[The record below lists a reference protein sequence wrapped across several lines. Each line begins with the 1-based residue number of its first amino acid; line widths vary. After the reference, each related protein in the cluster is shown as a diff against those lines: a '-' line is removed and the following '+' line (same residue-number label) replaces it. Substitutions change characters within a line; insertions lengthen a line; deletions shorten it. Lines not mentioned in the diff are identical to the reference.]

1 MSIFFFLGQEPV
13 SRRSRKVVAPQK
25 PQQNL
30 KLYAWL
36 QRHFI
41 FIQNVSDLYT
51 SKLLDKEKL
60 KIALQVQK
68 DSWAL
73 EKWVQALRSE
83 SFWKYCGTFVD
94 RGNIYYLLIFSIC
107 QFDRHFDELKR
118 KIQHGFAWS
127 QPAWKSWDV
136 RWKSNRLIGTWPS
149 IRVLKK
155 FFSIRQQTIGSHKP
169 SRPNSMTGYHFSKST
184 ISHVL
189 KEFQTLDT
197 IFNEFLVQLMSWLS
211 SRPRMVRRECGK
223 KIADTL
229 SQSLLGP

>member
-1 MSIFFFLGQEPV
+1 MGSILEVSAEMFWRLLSFALWALFFLGQEPV
-13 SRRSRKVVAPQK
+13 SRRSRKIVAPQK

-107 QFDRHFDELKR
+107 QFDRHFRWIEKKNTAWPRVITASLEEL
-118 KIQHGFAWS
+118 G
-127 QPAWKSWDV
+127 
-136 RWKSNRLIGTWPS
+136 
-149 IRVLKK
+149 
-155 FFSIRQQTIGSHKP
+155 
-169 SRPNSMTGYHFSKST
+169 RPVEIESFNW
-184 ISHVL
+184 HVAL
-189 KEFQTLDT
+189 NTC
-197 IFNEFLVQLMSWLS
+197 V
-211 SRPRMVRRECGK
+211 K
-223 KIADTL
+223 KILQYSSTNYRKPQAV
-229 SQSLLGP
+229 SSE